1 MEDELPAVE
10 QKPKRKRRRK
20 TYPQMPI
27 KERDAWNELDMFI
40 RKNVMGYDDVK
51 GLTTN
56 MVLRL
61 KGLRWGQS
69 TANLD
74 VYKRSDYTFE
84 TILTAYKAYIYE
96 IRRAMSNKTFENDE
110 QKFAYALKIV
120 ENHVPEIYQRM
131 KNMREAKKNAEQHVK
146 ETVEDNSSKRNNQN
160 GLDGFRQVNDN
171 VRRQQMFE
179 EFW

>member
-1 MEDELPAVE
+1 
-10 QKPKRKRRRK
+10 
-20 TYPQMPI
+20 
-27 KERDAWNELDMFI
+27 
-40 RKNVMGYDDVK
+40 
-51 GLTTN
+51 
-56 MVLRL
+56 
-61 KGLRWGQS
+61 
-69 TANLD
+69 
-74 VYKRSDYTFE
+74 
-84 TILTAYKAYIYE
+84 
-96 IRRAMSNKTFENDE
+96 MSNKTFENDE

-160 GLDGFRQVNDN
+160 GLDGFRQVKDN